1 MTLEYEMDHTD
12 LDSELVEISDLKVE
26 DLLDF
31 ARYGEIGALS
41 AILES
46 EYAFKL
52 AMCDDQN
59 ISLLHMVS
67 ANGHLEC
74 ANLLLK
80 CPGVYENVINLCN
93 MEGNT
98 ALHWAVLNSHV
109 SIVRLLLEN
118 GADVNIKNKN
128 ERTAF
133 DEAVAAEK
141 FDITSAIIEY
151 LESSQGKGQSAEESA
166 AVATE
171 ELQVTEKF
179 DEVVD
184 ICGSDSDSGSK

>member
-1 MTLEYEMDHTD
+1 MTLEHEMEPTD
-12 LDSELVEISDLKVE
+12 LDSELVEIADLKVE

-31 ARYGEIGALS
+31 ARYGEVEALT
-41 AILES
+41 AISES

-74 ANLLLK
+74 ADLLLK
-80 CPGVYENVINLCN
+80 CTQVRENTINMCN

-98 ALHWAVLNSHV
+98 ALHWAALNSHV
-109 SIVRLLLEN
+109 AIVRLLLEN
-118 GADVNIKNKN
+118 GADINIKNKI

-133 DEAVAAEK
+133 DEAAAAEK
-141 FDITSAIIEY
+141 YDVTSAIIEF
-151 LESSQGKGQSAEESA
+151 LESSQGKRQQPIEEEPAAEE
-166 AVATE
+166 
-171 ELQVTEKF
+171 VTKNFSES
-179 DEVVD
+179 VD
-184 ICGSDSDSGSK
+184 ICGSDDE

>member
-1 MTLEYEMDHTD
+1 MTLEHEMDPTD

-31 ARYGEIGALS
+31 ARYGEVEALT

-46 EYAFKL
+46 EYASKL
-52 AMCDDQN
+52 ALCDDQN

-74 ANLLLK
+74 AEILLK
-80 CPGVYENVINLCN
+80 CPQVRENTINICN

-98 ALHWAVLNSHV
+98 ALHWAALNSHV
-109 SIVRLLLEN
+109 AIVRLLLEN
-118 GADVNIKNKN
+118 GADINIKNKA

-141 FDITSAIIEY
+141 FEITSAIIEF
-151 LESSQGKGQSAEESA
+151 LENSQEKRQTMDMEADSHAIEGMTENFNES
-166 AVATE
+166 VE
-171 ELQVTEKF
+171 
-179 DEVVD
+179 
-184 ICGSDSDSGSK
+184 ICDNANE